1 VTTFRGGGAAHA
13 VLYSHFRPPMA
24 QRRQIGFA
32 SSHFTRR
39 ALQVLH
45 PVRTLDVLSRVL
57 FRARSSPGVMM
68 NDAATKGR
76 LVIQRTAGINKSKCR
91 LTLSTGNSH

>member
-1 VTTFRGGGAAHA
+1 MITFRGGAAA
-13 VLYSHFRPPMA
+13 RTVLYAHFRPPTV

-45 PVRTLDVLSRVL
+45 PVRTLDVLSRFL
-57 FRARSSPGVMM
+57 FVARPSPRVMM
-68 NDAATKGR
+68 NDAETDDR
-76 LVIQRTAGINKSKCR
+76 LVIQRTAGINK
-91 LTLSTGNSH
+91 

>member
-1 VTTFRGGGAAHA
+1 MITFRGGGAARA
-13 VLYSHFRPPMA
+13 VLYSHSRPPIA

-45 PVRTLDVLSRVL
+45 PVRTFDVLSRVL
-57 FRARSSPGVMM
+57 FGARSIPGVMM
-68 NDAATKGR
+68 NDAATKGG
-76 LVIQRTAGINKSKCR
+76 LVIQRTAGINK
-91 LTLSTGNSH
+91 